1 MANPYCFK
9 STDKL
14 GKIES
19 AIESY
24 VETLNEIHQDTIP
37 AEEWAVACEGLKNS
51 DREDVASLA
60 TKPQDDLI
68 SASGGNAFYQLETN
82 AAADGGEFSFAE
94 EVREQTATLGA
105 AAEGVKSVLHSFN
118 AMLTTLQVN
127 LGPQFQDFV
136 YSGGWRE
143 VTIQELKEYVDVV
156 PPDYDGRDAIVNEFE
171 LLELTIQKLSNSK
184 CPTKT
189 ELEEIYVKSFRRLA
203 ALAQAEAEEE
213 KYEQLAVDAAGT
225 AAIAGAQLLAGD
237 FSGAVITA
245 GTGVLEAKANLDAA
259 DKKAADSLKK
269 AKQIIDLIQ
278 AQRQVYS
285 EQCFLLNYI
294 DNLVSAN
301 MLGNL
306 PYFGTNKYNFPLTT
320 YGEPFG
326 YMNRLVVDP
335 SQSELFTLNPET
347 VSQLIPHMRFFKVE
361 SDESGVDKEI
371 EISFDSNIKN
381 DITVKG
387 ALRRQRGY
395 GVGVRNFTFSYDGTD
410 PFSAKKA
417 ISAKLSIYASTFD
430 DLLRERKDKKNQ
442 SYSYAELALKT
453 GGFSGDIEE
462 LTKLE
467 RDNLNKLNFRLK
479 ATVGWSA
486 PKDTFVSLTPAQKKA
501 VYNSFITM
509 YLTPTIHSF
518 NFDETGALT
527 FDIEYLAYIE
537 DAFSQKQYNIFS
549 SLTPSAQAREA
560 LFDYYV
566 DLGCNLE
573 NGKEFKQ
580 FRKADEQVVSEINL
594 AAFNRLMTELAAK
607 DKIYYLNLT
616 YQEISQLLNDPSANV
631 PFPKPVA
638 NAGLS
643 EDLIAEITAEA
654 KKGDTFDG
662 SKFLSLAAVS
672 EQHESISY
680 FYLQDIIGVA
690 MELIEKDLGEG
701 SKNLLDSEYVNLIR
715 SADVIDGYDETKYLN
730 SLKDKQ
736 TILKNSLQ
744 QFQQMRVV
752 LGPLEIFSS
761 IRDIKTLLF
770 SMGDMPISVNY
781 FFEFMSKKVLEKNI
795 INYPFSKFIKDLVN
809 DLIKNFLN
817 SGDCTAVDS
826 SQKLSLNSTTISA
839 YNRMS
844 NDKGAWSPERPPID
858 DITDKIVSSPA
869 PEREPGEPVLY
880 LGGERDAPVESLTV
894 DRMINYFVFTVGRK
908 SPHTDYLGDRNKDS
922 GLGIFHYMLG
932 ENRGI
937 VKNITLERTQATG
950 LKEVRFEQEGYN
962 GLEQLREVY
971 NVSIDTFLNVQSFPG
986 VYIYVE
992 PKGFSPSTKDDLTRF
1007 GIGGYYMIYKTT
1019 HTIAPGVADT
1029 NIQAAWVASKGE
1041 EKEVSDGSSTE
1052 KTVRRKPSGQEK
1064 IKKCLVGPHE
1074 VDMIVLG
1081 RGRYSSLSYAERGMF
1096 GSDVVSTGQ
1105 GMLDGEKVQPGQVFK
1120 GLKV

>member
-14 GKIES
+14 GKIQE
-19 AIESY
+19 AAKSY
-24 VETLNEIHQDTIP
+24 AETLNEIHQDTIT
-37 AEEWAVACEGLKNS
+37 AEDWAEACEGLKYI
-51 DREDVASLA
+51 DHPDVASLA

-68 SASGGNAFYQLETN
+68 RLDGSGGNAFYELKTKKTSETE
-82 AAADGGEFSFAE
+82 AFSFAE
-94 EVREQTATLGA
+94 EVRKRTEAYSRAHQHAINLNDLFGNLIVNA
-105 AAEGVKSVLHSFN
+105 LARQIPVNPEFQLFVKDKGWKN
-118 AMLTTLQVN
+118 ADL
-127 LGPQFQDFV
+127 
-136 YSGGWRE
+136 R
-143 VTIQELKEYVDVV
+143 TIEEYVAAVTEGKYERALETREQREEEFQQLETEDMIESLQSGEDFYALAYV
-156 PPDYDGRDAIVNEFE
+156 PTGKGDTDKITREA
-171 LLELTIQKLSNSK
+171 LELRAAVEELSSSK
-184 CPTKT
+184 CPTKA
-189 ELEEIYVKSFRRLA
+189 ELIEIYKKSFVRLA
-203 ALAQAEAEEE
+203 ALGQKEAEEE
-213 KYEQLAVDAAGT
+213 KIKQLAVDVAGT
-225 AAIAGAQLLAGD
+225 AVAVGAQLGMADIPGALAAA
-237 FSGAVITA
+237 GA
-245 GTGVLEAKANLDAA
+245 GVLNAKANFDDAG
-259 DKKAADSLKK
+259 KKAADSLKK

-566 DLGCNLE
+566 DLGCDLE
-573 NGKEFKQ
+573 NGKEFKK

-616 YQEISQLLNDPSANV
+616 YQEISQLLDNPSADV

-643 EDLIAEITAEA
+643 EDLITQITAEA
-654 KKGDTFDG
+654 KDGDTFDG

-715 SADVIDGYDETKYLN
+715 TADVIDDFDKTKYLN
-730 SLKDKQ
+730 SLK
-736 TILKNSLQ
+736 
-744 QFQQMRVV
+744 
-752 LGPLEIFSS
+752 
-761 IRDIKTLLF
+761 
-770 SMGDMPISVNY
+770 
-781 FFEFMSKKVLEKNI
+781 
-795 INYPFSKFIKDLVN
+795 
-809 DLIKNFLN
+809 
-817 SGDCTAVDS
+817 
-826 SQKLSLNSTTISA
+826 
-839 YNRMS
+839 
-844 NDKGAWSPERPPID
+844 
-858 DITDKIVSSPA
+858 
-869 PEREPGEPVLY
+869 
-880 LGGERDAPVESLTV
+880 
-894 DRMINYFVFTVGRK
+894 
-908 SPHTDYLGDRNKDS
+908 
-922 GLGIFHYMLG
+922 
-932 ENRGI
+932 
-937 VKNITLERTQATG
+937 
-950 LKEVRFEQEGYN
+950 
-962 GLEQLREVY
+962 
-971 NVSIDTFLNVQSFPG
+971 
-986 VYIYVE
+986 
-992 PKGFSPSTKDDLTRF
+992 
-1007 GIGGYYMIYKTT
+1007 
-1019 HTIAPGVADT
+1019 
-1029 NIQAAWVASKGE
+1029 
-1041 EKEVSDGSSTE
+1041 
-1052 KTVRRKPSGQEK
+1052 
-1064 IKKCLVGPHE
+1064 
-1074 VDMIVLG
+1074 
-1081 RGRYSSLSYAERGMF
+1081 
-1096 GSDVVSTGQ
+1096 
-1105 GMLDGEKVQPGQVFK
+1105 
-1120 GLKV
+1120 

>member
-1 MANPYCFK
+1 
-9 STDKL
+9 
-14 GKIES
+14 
-19 AIESY
+19 
-24 VETLNEIHQDTIP
+24 
-37 AEEWAVACEGLKNS
+37 
-51 DREDVASLA
+51 
-60 TKPQDDLI
+60 
-68 SASGGNAFYQLETN
+68 
-82 AAADGGEFSFAE
+82 
-94 EVREQTATLGA
+94 
-105 AAEGVKSVLHSFN
+105 
-118 AMLTTLQVN
+118 
-127 LGPQFQDFV
+127 
-136 YSGGWRE
+136 
-143 VTIQELKEYVDVV
+143 
-156 PPDYDGRDAIVNEFE
+156 
-171 LLELTIQKLSNSK
+171 
-184 CPTKT
+184 
-189 ELEEIYVKSFRRLA
+189 
-203 ALAQAEAEEE
+203 
-213 KYEQLAVDAAGT
+213 
-225 AAIAGAQLLAGD
+225 
-237 FSGAVITA
+237 
-245 GTGVLEAKANLDAA
+245 
-259 DKKAADSLKK
+259 
-269 AKQIIDLIQ
+269 
-278 AQRQVYS
+278 
-285 EQCFLLNYI
+285 
-294 DNLVSAN
+294 
-301 MLGNL
+301 
-306 PYFGTNKYNFPLTT
+306 
-320 YGEPFG
+320 
-326 YMNRLVVDP
+326 MNRLVVDP
-335 SQSELFTLNPET
+335 SQNVLFTLKPET

-361 SDESGVDKEI
+361 SDENGVDKEV
-371 EISFDSNIKN
+371 EISFDSNVKN
-381 DITVKG
+381 DITGVKG

-395 GVGVRNFTFSYDGTD
+395 GVGVRNFNFSYDGTD

-442 SYSYAELALKT
+442 PYKYAELALKT

-479 ATVGWSA
+479 VTVGWSA
-486 PKDTFVSLTPAQKKA
+486 PKDTFVSLTAAQKKA

-549 SLTPSAQAREA
+549 SITPSAQAREA

-566 DLGCNLE
+566 DLGCDLN
-573 NGKEFKQ
+573 NGVEFKEFRQ
-580 FRKADEQVVSEINL
+580 ADELVVSQINL
-594 AAFNRLMTELAAK
+594 TAFNRLMTELAAK

-616 YQEISQLLNDPSANV
+616 YQQISQLLDNPSANV
-631 PFPKPVA
+631 PFPTPVA
-638 NAGLS
+638 NSGLS
-643 EDLIAEITAEA
+643 EDLIAEITKEA
-654 KKGDTFDG
+654 TAGETFDG
-662 SKFLSLAAVS
+662 TKFLSLAAVS
-672 EQHESISY
+672 EQNESISY

-690 MELIEKDLGEG
+690 MGMIEKDLDAG
-701 SKNLLDSEYVNLIR
+701 SKNLLDSEYVKLIIE
-715 SADVIDGYDETKYLN
+715 SNAVDGFDKQKYVN
-730 SLKDKQ
+730 SLKSKQ
-736 TILKNSLQ
+736 VTLKNSLQ

-781 FFEFMSKKVLEKNI
+781 FFEFMSKKVLEKSI

-826 SQKLSLNSTTISA
+826 SQKLSLSSTTISA

-844 NDKGAWSPERPPID
+844 NKKGAWSPDRPPID
-858 DITDKIVSSPA
+858 DITNQIISSES

-880 LGGERDAPVESLTV
+880 LGGERDAPIESLSI
-894 DRMINYFVFTVGRK
+894 DRMMNYFVFTVGRK
-908 SPHTDYLGDRNKDS
+908 SPHTDYVGDRNKDS

-992 PKGFSPSTKDDLTRF
+992 PKGFSPTTTEDLTRF

-1019 HTIAPGVADT
+1019 HTIGPGVADT

-1041 EKEVSDGSSTE
+1041 DTESDGSSTE
-1052 KTVRRKPSGQEK
+1052 KKVRRKPEGQEK

-1081 RGRYSSLSYAERGMF
+1081 RGRYSSLTDAERGRF
-1096 GSDVVSTGQ
+1096 GDEVVLSGQ
-1105 GMLDGEKVQPGQVFK
+1105 GMLDGEKVQSGDMFR